1 MSSNTSPSMNSGA
14 NAYLQVTPSNVLS
27 TGKIS
32 FKAGNPVIQFLISP
46 QDRYLIGSS
55 VRFSGLIKFYDSSGN
70 VATLGNGLS
79 INPRVGL
86 YGMIDQLTL
95 KAGSGPATGQTLE
108 TIRHYNRMIASYLTS
123 TAGFQDSQTNLQ
135 EKALTNVNFNLQ
147 NEAVVYQDS
156 KQGNSFCI
164 PWRNYG

>member
-1 MSSNTSPSMNSGA
+1 MNSGGA

-55 VRFSGLIKFYDSSGN
+55 VRFSGLVKFYDSSGN
-70 VATLGNGLS
+70 VATTANGLS

-86 YGMIDQLTL
+86 YGMIDQLNS
-95 KAGSGPATGQTLE
+95 KSRIRTGNRSN
-108 TIRHYNRMIASYLTS
+108 IR
-123 TAGFQDSQTNLQ
+123 
-135 EKALTNVNFNLQ
+135 VN
-147 NEAVVYQDS
+147 
-156 KQGNSFCI
+156 
-164 PWRNYG
+164 